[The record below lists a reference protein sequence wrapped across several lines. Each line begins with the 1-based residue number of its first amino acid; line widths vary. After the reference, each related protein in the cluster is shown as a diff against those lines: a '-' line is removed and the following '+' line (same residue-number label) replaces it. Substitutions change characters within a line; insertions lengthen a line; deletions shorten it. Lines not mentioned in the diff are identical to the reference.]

1 MSDVQ
6 LKCPACGAPINFDVP
21 SGKMKCNFCGAM
33 FSVEEVNQF
42 NGISAA
48 NQELN
53 SAYQAQKAGSQ
64 PPIPPPVPPGQ
75 QADPTLPAQTNSE
88 GAPLPP
94 AGAAAPAPQKGWVEP
109 PPIYMDEATGQQMAQ
124 FECDSCGGEII
135 GSPDM
140 VSAKCPWCNN
150 NFVATGQLVRTRVP
164 DRMIPFGM
172 TKEQALAAFKKEAS
186 RLKLTPNAFKHAS
199 VDDIQGVYVPYWLY
213 DASVSG
219 MADFECERTKSWSDS
234 DYTYTQHDVYQVSR
248 SGNIAY
254 LDVPVSGTSKV
265 TEDLT
270 ESIEPFDY
278 STSVGFSPAYLTGF
292 MTNKYD
298 VEAEEANPRA
308 LARMK
313 SSAKDVLRKSVTGY
327 DSVNMTN
334 SVFEPAFGELEYVFL
349 PVWLLNVDF
358 QGKNYNYAMN
368 GQTGK
373 FVGTFP
379 VSTAKYWGGLIGIA
393 TVLAAVVGSVFIP
406 FVMPWILN

>member
-1 MSDVQ
+1 MSDLQ

-21 SGKMKCNFCGAM
+21 SGKMKCNYCGAM

-48 NQELN
+48 NQQLN
-53 SAYQAQKAGSQ
+53 AAYQAQREGAQSPPPPESLSGQQTDSSQ
-64 PPIPPPVPPGQ
+64 PAQPG
-75 QADPTLPAQTNSE
+75 TGS
-88 GAPLPP
+88 APMPP
-94 AGAAAPAPQKGWVEP
+94 AGAAAPTPQKGWVEP
-109 PPIYMDEATGQQMAQ
+109 PPTYMDEATGQQMAK

-135 GSPDM
+135 GSADM

-199 VDDIQGVYVPYWLY
+199 VDDIQGVYIPYWLY
-213 DASVSG
+213 DASVAG
-219 MADFECERTKSWSDS
+219 MAEFECERRKTWSDS
-234 DYTYTQHDVYQVSR
+234 EYTYTKHDVYQVSR
-248 SGNIAY
+248 SGDISY

-265 TEDLT
+265 TNELT

-308 LARMK
+308 LARMER
-313 SSAKDVLRKSVTGY
+313 SAKDVLRNSVTGY
-327 DSVNMTN
+327 DNVILSN

-379 VSTAKYWGGLIGIA
+379 VSNVKYWGGLIGIA
-393 TVLAAVVGSVFIP
+393 TALAAVVGAVFIP
-406 FVMPWILN
+406 YVMPWILN

>member
-1 MSDVQ
+1 MSDLQ
-6 LKCPACGAPINFDVP
+6 LKCPACGAPINFDAS
-21 SGKMKCNFCGAM
+21 SGKMKCNCCGAL

-48 NQELN
+48 NQQLN
-53 SAYQAQKAGSQ
+53 AAYQTQREGAQ
-64 PPIPPPVPPGQ
+64 PPHAPGSSSGQQTDLPLSAQTDSEDAQIPP
-75 QADPTLPAQTNSE
+75 T
-88 GAPLPP
+88 
-94 AGAAAPAPQKGWVEP
+94 GAAAPVPQTGWVEP
-109 PPIYMDEATGQQMAQ
+109 PPTYMDEATGQQMAQ

-164 DRMIPFGM
+164 DRIIPFGM
-172 TKEQALAAFKKEAS
+172 TKEQARAAFKKEAS
-186 RLKLTPNAFKHAS
+186 RLKLAPNEFQHAS
-199 VDDIQGVYVPYWLY
+199 VDDIQGVYIPYWLY
-213 DASVSG
+213 DASVYG
-219 MADFECERTKSWSDS
+219 TAEFECEHTRSWSDS
-234 DYTYTQHDVYQVSR
+234 DYTYTEHNVYKVSR

-292 MTNKYD
+292 ITNKYD

-308 LARMK
+308 LARMRN
-313 SSAKDVLRKSVTGY
+313 SAEDVLRDSVTGY
-327 DSVNMTN
+327 DSVKLT
-334 SVFEPAFGELEYVFL
+334 SSAFEPAFGELEYVFL
-349 PVWLLNVDF
+349 PVWLLNVAF

-379 VSTAKYWGGLIGIA
+379 VSKAKYWGGLIGIA
-393 TVLAAVVGSVFIP
+393 TAFATVLGSVFIP
-406 FVMPWILN
+406 FIMPWFLD

>member
-53 SAYQAQKAGSQ
+53 AAYQAQKAGS
-64 PPIPPPVPPGQ
+64 PPLAPPGQ
-75 QADPTLPAQTNSE
+75 PADMELPVPGSSE
-88 GAPLPP
+88 AAPPPP
-94 AGAAAPAPQKGWVEP
+94 ADAAAPVPQTGWVEP
-109 PPIYMDEATGQQMAQ
+109 PPTYIDEATGQQMAQ

-213 DASVSG
+213 DASVAG
-219 MADFECERTKSWSDS
+219 MTDFECERTKSWSDS

-248 SGNIAY
+248 SGNISY

-265 TEDLT
+265 TENLT

-313 SSAKDVLRKSVTGY
+313 SSAKDVLKNSVTGY

-334 SVFEPAFGELEYVFL
+334 SVFEPAFGKLEYVFL

-393 TVLAAVVGSVFIP
+393 TVLATIVGSVFIP

>member
-1 MSDVQ
+1 
-6 LKCPACGAPINFDVP
+6 
-21 SGKMKCNFCGAM
+21 
-33 FSVEEVNQF
+33 
-42 NGISAA
+42 
-48 NQELN
+48 
-53 SAYQAQKAGSQ
+53 
-64 PPIPPPVPPGQ
+64 
-75 QADPTLPAQTNSE
+75 
-88 GAPLPP
+88 
-94 AGAAAPAPQKGWVEP
+94 
-109 PPIYMDEATGQQMAQ
+109 MA
-124 FECDSCGGEII
+124 E
-135 GSPDM
+135 
-140 VSAKCPWCNN
+140 
-150 NFVATGQLVRTRVP
+150 
-164 DRMIPFGM
+164 
-172 TKEQALAAFKKEAS
+172 
-186 RLKLTPNAFKHAS
+186 
-199 VDDIQGVYVPYWLY
+199 
-213 DASVSG
+213 
-219 MADFECERTKSWSDS
+219 FECERRKTWSDS
-234 DYTYTQHDVYQVSR
+234 DYTYTKHDVYQVSR

-265 TEDLT
+265 TKELT

-308 LARMK
+308 LARMER
-313 SSAKDVLRKSVTGY
+313 SAKDVLRNSVTGY
-327 DSVNMTN
+327 DNVIMIN

-393 TVLAAVVGSVFIP
+393 TVLAAVVGSIFIP